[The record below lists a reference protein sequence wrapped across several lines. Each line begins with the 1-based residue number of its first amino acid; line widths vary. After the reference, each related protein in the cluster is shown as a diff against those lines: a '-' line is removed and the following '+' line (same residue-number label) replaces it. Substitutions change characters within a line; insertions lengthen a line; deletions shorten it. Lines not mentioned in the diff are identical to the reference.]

1 MYGNYVYVQGLRFRP
16 HHVRV
21 VWEDSCG
28 NEFLVPFFSGRKEP
42 VFGPRGVPLFLT
54 AGRLGRVARAD
65 GAVEAMVRAMN
76 GDADS
81 PYEPSLPFPAALA
94 GQVRLRLDPRRFCGR
109 KGRGTFDPDSL
120 YVLPQ
125 SSLRTLA
132 LEQVRTAP
140 YVKGGCDGDVR
151 RLLWAVEVLD
161 DSDVAMMLEGT
172 RTAPAMGLDGAPKPG
187 FTLGWKNVDLAGL
200 LFSDIRFVA
209 ALVRTGK
216 NLSLRKAGELARFA
230 WTGSRVNGS

>member
-21 VWEDSCG
+21 VWEDSYG

-54 AGRLGRVARAD
+54 AGRLGGMVSAD
-65 GAVEAMVRAMN
+65 GTIEAMVRAMN

-94 GQVRLRLDPRRFCGR
+94 RQVRLRLDPRRFCGR

-140 YVKGGCDGDVR
+140 YVKRLCDGDVR

-161 DSDVAMMLEGT
+161 DSDIAMMLEGT
-172 RTAPAMGLDGAPKPG
+172 RTAPAVGLDGAPKPG

-200 LFSDIRFVA
+200 LFSDVRFVA

-216 NLSLRKAGELARFA
+216 NLSLRKGRELAGFA
-230 WTGSRVNGS
+230 CGS